1 MTSDGRLIQDSDL
14 PFRWDMVILDEL
26 AKGVPVLEEQV
37 RELQRKWKAMTMSN
51 TAYDNLSKIQ
61 RWLPA
66 LGAFYLG
73 LCKVWGFAFGDEVN
87 QTIALT
93 ATLLAI
99 TLEISTARYYANETR

>member
-51 TAYDNLSKIQ
+51 TAYD
-61 RWLPA
+61 
-66 LGAFYLG
+66 G
-73 LCKVWGFAFGDEVN
+73 
-87 QTIALT
+87 
-93 ATLLAI
+93 
-99 TLEISTARYYANETR
+99 